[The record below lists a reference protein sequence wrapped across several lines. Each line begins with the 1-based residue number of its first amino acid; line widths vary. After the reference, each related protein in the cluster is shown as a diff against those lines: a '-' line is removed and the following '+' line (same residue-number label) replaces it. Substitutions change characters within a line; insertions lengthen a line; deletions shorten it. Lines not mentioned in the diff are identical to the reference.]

1 MESQLKFAAIDIGSN
16 AVRLLLSGVFEEA
29 HSATFRK
36 MSLIRMPLRLGDDA
50 FSHKVI
56 SDRKVSQLVKTMVGF
71 KHLIDA
77 FGPLDLMACATS
89 AMREAENGAEICHRI
104 LAESGI
110 AVDIIDGVRE
120 AQLIFENKSA
130 DLLGGNGA
138 YLYVDIGG
146 GSTDITLFSQ
156 GRIITSASFNIGTIR
171 LLEGLVS
178 KTQWKQM
185 KLWLKNSTAGHS
197 SLAAIG
203 SGGNINKVFR
213 LANCK
218 NGKPLSENKMMKVRR
233 FLKHFTVEQRIREL
247 ALRPDRAD
255 VIIPALDIYL
265 RVMKWSGIRKIF
277 VPQVGL
283 ADGIVRI
290 LYDRHKNRSAPP
302 TAEPNVQ
309 PTGK

>member
-16 AVRLLLSGVFEEA
+16 AVRLLLSGVFEEEY
-29 HSATFRK
+29 SATFRK
-36 MSLIRMPLRLGDDA
+36 MSLIRMPIRLGDDA
-50 FSHKVI
+50 FTQKSI
-56 SDRKVSQLVKTMVGF
+56 SDSKVSQLVTTMIGF
-71 KHLIDA
+71 KHLIEA
-77 FGPLDLMACATS
+77 FQPLGFMACATS
-89 AMREAENGAEICHRI
+89 AMREAENGPQICKRI
-104 LAESGI
+104 LEEADI
-110 AVDIIDGVRE
+110 KIDIIDGKRE
-120 AQLIFENKSA
+120 AQFIFENKSA
-130 DLLGGNGA
+130 DMFGGNDA

-146 GSTDITLFSQ
+146 GSTEITLFSQ

-178 KTQWKQM
+178 KAYWKKMRQ
-185 KLWLKNSTAGHS
+185 WLKNYTAPFTS
-197 SLAAIG
+197 MAAIG

-218 NGKPLSENKMMKVRR
+218 NGKPLSDNKMMKVRR

-265 RVMKWSGIRKIF
+265 KIMKWAGIRKIY

-290 LYDRHKNRSAPP
+290 LYDKYKASRPETSNK
-302 TAEPNVQ
+302 TTKQ
-309 PTGK
+309 D